1 MEVQQV
7 SEYIKLL
14 EETAHLVLLEIIE
27 AMNLPNPKMLLQL
40 IKLQLK
46 NNPQKLLINIILQ
59 ALALEDMETTNH
71 QNLNMEKQEYK
82 NLNMIMFGLE
92 IVKWLVQRDSLTI
105 LKKLT
110 HQ

>member
-27 AMNLPNPKMLLQL
+27 DMNLLNPKMLLQF

-59 ALALEDMETTNH
+59 ALALKDMETTNH
-71 QNLNMEKQEYK
+71 QDHNMEKQEFK